1 MPLKRENRLV
11 KDNSGAKSDMSGDSF
26 ATDESVHFEEDFIYL
41 GLKNGEVV
49 VIKID
54 FSDYLHARFVIEN
67 KHSIEKIVQQEDQ
80 DIFLTVSE
88 RHCLKIWGFEQNKVQ
103 IYQSFDIFRPI
114 LSIHFFEESIL
125 LAHKDGD
132 LILFAWEFKD

>member
-1 MPLKRENRLV
+1 MVR
-11 KDNSGAKSDMSGDSF
+11 DNSRSSDSQQSVNSF
-26 ATDESVHFEEDFIYL
+26 ATDESLHFEENFIYL

-49 VIKID
+49 VIEIGH
-54 FSDYLHARFVIEN
+54 SDYLLARFVIEM
-67 KHSIEKIVQQEDQ
+67 KHSIEKIVQQEAQ

-88 RHCLKIWGFEQNKVQ
+88 SHCLKIWGFEENKVQ
-103 IYQSFDIFRPI
+103 IYQSFEIFRPI